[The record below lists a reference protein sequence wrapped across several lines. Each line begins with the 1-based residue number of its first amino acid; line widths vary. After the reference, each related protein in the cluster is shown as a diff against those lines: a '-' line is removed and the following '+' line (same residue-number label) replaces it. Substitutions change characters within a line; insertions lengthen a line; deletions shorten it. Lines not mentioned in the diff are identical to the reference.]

1 MDSNNETRRATSVDA
16 GWRAGND
23 ESSSRRATQVEDGW
37 RSQETKSERN
47 ATQIDAGWRQETLT
61 NTRNATQIDAG
72 WRESEGSVKRAT
84 EVDEGWRTNNASKRN
99 TTQVDAGWRQEIDDV
114 FSLENGSGEVVANY
128 FSTLDEFKDA
138 VEKLPE
144 LKSSLGNIY
153 TIKKT
158 ISRAGGE
165 AIILLT
171 SDPNGNDVVAK
182 VYYEPVNGAGSS
194 ISSRSHVLEYMK
206 TDEGKKYTLAV
217 SEIGT
222 VGFGE
227 SKYYFEIM
235 PYCDSTDLSDDGA
248 FSFDEIVEIARQ
260 LNEALHSMHQAGII
274 HRDIKPE
281 NLYNFNGRYILG
293 DFGIAKNGAQGRS
306 HVTEH
311 ILGTEGYRAPEAT
324 RYVYSPA
331 SDYYSL
337 GVTLASL
344 FEGNFVFDNMTYEMQ
359 VLAQESERLPLVRI
373 DANRENLENLVN
385 GLCRINPKQ
394 RFGYDDVIK
403 WLNDHNYT
411 GGGNAEEWPRPF
423 RMLNEE
429 YRDEKSL
436 FYGITKDAEHW
447 DEGLNMLYSKFFENF
462 FMSFRTDLARAA
474 QVADELYRADDKDKG
489 LSVFLKNLFAPGPI
503 VWKGYT
509 FNSLSELG
517 NKMVRTKNP
526 DGYAEILQKGCISH
540 WLANTEGIKKDEATN
555 SLVDEIEKL
564 SSKEPEIACY
574 WYGNS
579 FATEKYLNIC
589 DVQVSNM
596 NELFDGMF
604 SNPGI
609 FYDKDGLKKLM
620 DRKEGCDLYGFLFSY
635 GYKEIIDKE
644 WEAVR
649 GCDKFNKASILFAML
664 DNIAVKSNCNPN
676 VVRAFY
682 INYGPVGA
690 ATYTK
695 RLVSNTKEE
704 TYMPLDVDGKQI
716 LSAIRSFNVNSNNDV
731 QTIFKEYIPL
741 VDNIAKLQKMLI
753 DNPFCIVTG
762 VYESK
767 GVICTNLKGSF
778 GFTLYDKPAPLGYH
792 AWINCN
798 GGN

>member
-1 MDSNNETRRATSVDA
+1 MDSNNERRATLVDV
-16 GWRAGND
+16 GWRSENAEPTLGRNM
-23 ESSSRRATQVEDGW
+23 TQVE
-37 RSQETKSERN
+37 E
-47 ATQIDAGWRQETLT
+47 GWRQAESTI
-61 NTRNATQIDAG
+61 NRNITQVDEG
-72 WRESEGSVKRAT
+72 WRVNVGSVKRAT
-84 EVDEGWRTNNASKRN
+84 EVDEGWRANNATKRN
-99 TTQVDAGWRQEIDDV
+99 ATQVDIGWRQEIDDV
-114 FSLENGSGEVVANY
+114 FSFENEGGRVAPNY
-128 FSTLDEFKDA
+128 FSTLDEFKEA
-138 VEKLPE
+138 VEKLSE

-153 TIKKT
+153 TVKRT
-158 ISRAGGE
+158 LSRSGGE

-171 SDPNGNDVVAK
+171 ADPNGNDVVAK
-182 VYYEPVNGAGSS
+182 VYYEPVNGTGSS
-194 ISSRSHVLEYMK
+194 ISSRSRVLEYMK
-206 TDEGKKYTLAV
+206 TEDGKKYTLAV

-235 PYCDSTDLSDDGA
+235 PYCNSMDLSANGA
-248 FSFDEIVEIARQ
+248 YSFEEIVEIARQ

-281 NLYNFNGRYILG
+281 NLYNFNGRYVLG
-293 DFGIAKNGAQGRS
+293 DFGIAKNGAQGYS

-344 FEGNFVFDNMTYEMQ
+344 FEGKFVFDNMTYEMQ
-359 VLAQESERLPLVRI
+359 VLAQECERLPLVRV
-373 DANRENLENLVN
+373 DANRESLENLVN
-385 GLCRINPKQ
+385 GLCRIAPKQ
-394 RFGYDDVIK
+394 RFGYDDVIR
-403 WLNDHNYT
+403 WLADHNYM
-411 GGGNAEEWPRPF
+411 GGGADEKWLRSF

-447 DEGLNMLYSKFFENF
+447 NEGLNMLYSKYFENF
-462 FMSFRTDLARAA
+462 FRSFRTDLARAA
-474 QVADELYRADDKDKG
+474 QIADELYRADNKDKG

-509 FNSLSELG
+509 FNSLAELG
-517 NKMVRTKNP
+517 NKMVRTKKP
-526 DGYAEILQKGCISH
+526 EGYAELLQKGCISH
-540 WLANTEGIKKDEATN
+540 WLMNTEGIKKDETTN
-555 SLVDEIEKL
+555 LLVEEIETL
-564 SSKEPEIACY
+564 SVKEPEIACY

-589 DVQVSNM
+589 GAQVSNIS
-596 NELFDGMF
+596 ELFDAMF
-604 SNPGI
+604 SNAGF
-609 FYDKDGLKKLM
+609 FYEKDGLNKLM
-620 DRKEGCDLYGFLFSY
+620 DRKEGGNLYGFLFSY

-644 WEAVR
+644 WETVKN
-649 GCDKFNKASILFAML
+649 CDKFNKASILFAML

-676 VVRAFY
+676 VVRTFY

-690 ATYTK
+690 ATYTQ
-695 RLVSNTKEE
+695 RLVADSKEE
-704 TYMPLDVDGKQI
+704 TYMPLDVEGKQI
-716 LSAIRSFNVNSNNDV
+716 LSAIKSFNVSFNNDV

-741 VDNIAKLQKMLI
+741 IDNIAKLQKMLI

-762 VYESK
+762 VYESN

-778 GFTLYDKPAPLGYH
+778 GFTIYDKLAPLGYH
-792 AWINCN
+792 AWINYN
-798 GGN
+798 GR

>member
-16 GWRAGND
+16 GWRTGND
-23 ESSSRRATQVEDGW
+23 ELSSGRKATQVEDGW
-37 RSQETKSERN
+37 RSQDTKSGRN
-47 ATQIDAGWRQETLT
+47 ATQIDV
-61 NTRNATQIDAG
+61 G
-72 WRESEGSVKRAT
+72 WRESEGSAKRAT
-84 EVDEGWRTNNASKRN
+84 EVDEGWRANNASKRN
-99 TTQVDAGWRQEIDDV
+99 VTQVDAGWRQEIDDV
-114 FSLENGSGEVVANY
+114 FSLENEGGKVVANH

-138 VEKLPE
+138 VEKLSE

-153 TIKKT
+153 SIKKT

-171 SDPNGNDVVAK
+171 ADPNGNDVVAK

-217 SEIGT
+217 REIGT
-222 VGFGE
+222 IGFGE

-248 FSFDEIVEIARQ
+248 YSFDEIVEIARQ
-260 LNEALHSMHQAGII
+260 LNEALNSMHQAGII

-281 NLYNFNGRYILG
+281 NLYNFDGRYVLG

-359 VLAQESERLPLVRI
+359 VLAQESERLPLVRV
-373 DANRENLENLVN
+373 DSNRESLENLVN

-403 WLNDHNYT
+403 WLADHNYT
-411 GGGNAEEWPRPF
+411 GGGFAEEWPRPF

-447 DEGLNMLYSKFFENF
+447 NEGLNMLYSKFFENF

-474 QVADELYRADDKDKG
+474 QVADELYRADDKNKG

-509 FNSLSELG
+509 FNSLAELG

-526 DGYAEILQKGCISH
+526 EGYAEILQKGCISH
-540 WLANTEGIKKDEATN
+540 WLANTEGIKKDDSTN
-555 SLVDEIEKL
+555 SLADEIEKL
-564 SSKEPEIACY
+564 SAKEPEIACY

-589 DVQVSNM
+589 DVQVSNI
-596 NELFDGMF
+596 NELFEAMF
-604 SNPGI
+604 SNAGI
-609 FYDKDGLKKLM
+609 FYDKDGLSKLM
-620 DRKEGCDLYGFLFSY
+620 DRKEGSDLYGFLFSY

-676 VVRAFY
+676 VVRTFY
-682 INYGPVGA
+682 VNYGPVGA
-690 ATYTK
+690 ATYTQ
-695 RLVSNTKEE
+695 RLVANSREE

-716 LSAIRSFNVNSNNDV
+716 LSAIKSFNVSLNNDI

-741 VDNIAKLQKMLI
+741 IDNIAKLQKMLV

-762 VYESK
+762 VYVSK

-778 GFTLYDKPAPLGYH
+778 GFTLYDKLAPLGYH
-792 AWINCN
+792 AWINYN

>member
-1 MDSNNETRRATSVDA
+1 MDANNERRRATSVDA

-23 ESSSRRATQVEDGW
+23 GLASGRKATQIEEGW
-37 RSQETKSERN
+37 RSQETKPERY
-47 ATQIDAGWRQETLT
+47 
-61 NTRNATQIDAG
+61 ATQIDAG
-72 WRESEGSVKRAT
+72 WRESEGKVKQVT
-84 EVDEGWRTNNASKRN
+84 EVDEGWRANNASSKRN
-99 TTQVDAGWRQEIDDV
+99 ATQVDAGWRQEIEDV
-114 FSLENGSGEVVANY
+114 FSLEIENGKVVANY

-138 VEKLPE
+138 VEKLSE

-153 TIKKT
+153 TVKKT

-171 SDPNGNDVVAK
+171 ADPNGNDVVAK
-182 VYYEPVNGAGSS
+182 VYYEPINGAGSS

-206 TDEGKKYTLAV
+206 TEEGKKYTLAV

-235 PYCDSTDLSDDGA
+235 PYCANTDLSDDGA
-248 FSFDEIVEIARQ
+248 YSFEQIVEITKQ

-359 VLAQESERLPLVRI
+359 VLAQENERLPLVRV
-373 DANRENLENLVN
+373 DTNRESLENLVN

-394 RFGYDDVIK
+394 RFGYDDVIR
-403 WLNDHNYT
+403 WLADYNYT
-411 GGGNAEEWPRPF
+411 GGGAAEEWPRPF

-436 FYGITKDAEHW
+436 FYGITKDPKHW
-447 DEGLNMLYSKFFENF
+447 NEGLNMLYSKFFENF

-474 QVADELYRADDKDKG
+474 QIADELYRADDKDKG

-509 FNSLSELG
+509 FNSLAELG

-526 DGYAEILQKGCISH
+526 TGYAEILQKGCISH
-540 WLANTEGIKKDEATN
+540 WLTNTEGIRKDDATN
-555 SLVDEIEKL
+555 LLVDEIEKL
-564 SSKEPEIACY
+564 SVKEPEIACY

-589 DVQVSNM
+589 DVRVLSI
-596 NELFDGMF
+596 NELFDAMF
-604 SNPGI
+604 NNAGS
-609 FYDKDGLKKLM
+609 FYAKDGLNKLM
-620 DRKEGCDLYGFLFSY
+620 DRKEGSDLYGFLFSY

-682 INYGPVGA
+682 VNYGPVGA
-690 ATYTK
+690 ATYTQ
-695 RLVSNTKEE
+695 RLVANSEEE

-716 LSAIRSFNVNSNNDV
+716 LSAIKSFNVNLNNDV
-731 QTIFKEYIPL
+731 QAIFKDYIPL
-741 VDNIAKLQKMLI
+741 IDNIEKLQKMMV

-767 GVICTNLKGSF
+767 GVICTNLRGSF
-778 GFTLYDKPAPLGYH
+778 GFALYDKPAPLGYH
-792 AWINCN
+792 AWINYN

>member
-16 GWRAGND
+16 GWRTGNN
-23 ESSSRRATQVEDGW
+23 EQISGRKVTQVEEGW
-37 RSQETKSERN
+37 RSQASKSERN
-47 ATQIDAGWRQETLT
+47 ATQIDAGWC
-61 NTRNATQIDAG
+61 
-72 WRESEGSVKRAT
+72 ESGESVKRAT
-84 EVDEGWRTNNASKRN
+84 EIDEGWRTNNASDRRN
-99 TTQVDAGWRQEIDDV
+99 ATQVDAGWRQEIDDV
-114 FSLENGSGEVVANY
+114 FSLENEKNKVVDNF
-128 FSTLDEFKDA
+128 FSSLDKFKDA
-138 VEKLPE
+138 VENLSE
-144 LKSSLGNIY
+144 LKSSLGNLY
-153 TIKKT
+153 TVKKT
-158 ISRAGGE
+158 ISRTGGE

-171 SDPNGNDVVAK
+171 SNPNGNDVVAK

-206 TDEGKKYTLAV
+206 TEEGKKYTLAV

-235 PYCDSTDLSDDGA
+235 PYCANADLSKYLTRDSIKQL
-248 FSFDEIVEIARQ
+248 SFEQIVEIIRQ
-260 LNEALHSMHQAGII
+260 LNEALRSIHEAGII

-281 NLYNFNGRYILG
+281 NLYELDGRYVLG
-293 DFGIAKNGAQGRS
+293 DFGIAKNGGQGKS
-306 HVTEH
+306 NVTEH

-324 RYVYSPA
+324 RYVYGPA

-337 GVTLASL
+337 GVTIASL
-344 FEGNFVFDNMTYEMQ
+344 FESEYIFDAFQDDFEKLT
-359 VLAQESERLPLVRI
+359 LLQESERLPLTKV
-373 DANRENLENLVN
+373 APHREVLENLVN
-385 GLCRINPKQ
+385 GLCRISPKQ
-394 RFGYDDVIK
+394 RFGYEDVIR
-403 WLNDHNYT
+403 WLDDYNYA
-411 GGGNAEEWPRPF
+411 GGGSEEEWPRPLIIMTG
-423 RMLNEE
+423 REK
-429 YRDEKSL
+429 YYDEKSL
-436 FYGITKDAEHW
+436 FFGITKDAEHW
-447 DEGLNMLYSKFFENF
+447 EEGLELLYGKHFENF
-462 FMSFRTDLARAA
+462 FKSFRTDISRAA
-474 QVADELYRADDKDKG
+474 QVADELYRVDDKDKG

-509 FNSLSELG
+509 FNSLEELG
-517 NKMVRTKNP
+517 NKMVRTNNP
-526 DGYAEILQKGCISH
+526 EGYAEMLRKGCISH
-540 WLANTEGIKKDEATN
+540 WLAYTEGIKKDDSTN
-555 SLVDEIEKL
+555 LLVDEIEKL
-564 SSKEPEIACY
+564 SAKEPKIACY

-589 DVQVSNM
+589 DIQVTNI
-596 NELFDGMF
+596 NELFNAMF
-604 SNPGI
+604 SNAGN
-609 FYDKDGLKKLM
+609 FYDKDGLNKLM

-664 DNIAVKSNCNPN
+664 DNIAVKSNCDPN
-676 VVRAFY
+676 VVRTFY
-682 INYGPVGA
+682 INYGPVGS
-690 ATYTK
+690 ATYTQ
-695 RLVSNTKEE
+695 RLVANSKEE

-716 LSAIRSFNVNSNNDV
+716 LSAIKSFNVSINNDV

-741 VDNIAKLQKMLI
+741 INNIAKLQKMLV

-778 GFTLYDKPAPLGYH
+778 GFTLYDKSAPLGYH
-792 AWINCN
+792 AWINYN

>member
-1 MDSNNETRRATSVDA
+1 MDSNNETRRATSVDV

-37 RSQETKSERN
+37 RSQETKSERS
-47 ATQIDAGWRQETLT
+47 ATQIDAGWRQETST

-72 WRESEGSVKRAT
+72 WRESEGSTKRAT
-84 EVDEGWRTNNASKRN
+84 EVDEGWRANNTSKRN
-99 TTQVDAGWRQEIDDV
+99 ATQVDAGWRQEIDDV
-114 FSLENGSGEVVANY
+114 FSLENESGGVVANY

-171 SDPNGNDVVAK
+171 ADPNGNDVVAK

-248 FSFDEIVEIARQ
+248 YSFDEIVEITRQ

-281 NLYNFNGRYILG
+281 NLYNFNGRYVLG

-359 VLAQESERLPLVRI
+359 VLAQESERLPLVRV
-373 DANRENLENLVN
+373 DANRESLENLVN

-403 WLNDHNYT
+403 WLDDHNYT
-411 GGGNAEEWPRPF
+411 GGGTAEEWPRPF

-447 DEGLNMLYSKFFENF
+447 NEGLNMLYSKFFENF

-474 QVADELYRADDKDKG
+474 QIADELYRADDKDKG
-489 LSVFLKNLFAPGPI
+489 LSVFLKSLFAPGAI

-509 FNSLSELG
+509 FNSLGDLA
-517 NKMVRTKNP
+517 NKMVKTQNP
-526 DGYAEILQKGCISH
+526 EGYAELLQKRCISH
-540 WLANTEGIKKDEATN
+540 WLSNTEGIKKDSATN
-555 SLVDEIEKL
+555 ELVEEIEKL
-564 SSKEPEIACY
+564 SINEPEIACY

-579 FATEKYLNIC
+579 FSQDKYLSIC
-589 DVQVSNM
+589 DNQVSNLS
-596 NELFDGMF
+596 ELIDMMF
-604 SNPGI
+604 SNPSA
-609 FYDKDGLKKLM
+609 YYEVDGFEKMM
-620 DRKEGCDLYGFLFSY
+620 DRKTGADLYGFLYSY
-635 GYKEIIDKE
+635 GYKELIDKQWLE
-644 WEAVR
+644 L
-649 GCDKFNKASILFAML
+649 GKCNQFNKASLLFAMFE
-664 DNIAVKSNCNPN
+664 DIAKKSKCDSD
-676 VVRAFY
+676 VIRKFF
-682 INYGPVGA
+682 IHFGPIGA

-695 RLVSNTKEE
+695 SLVCGDNDI
-704 TYMPLDVDGKQI
+704 YMPLDVDGKQI
-716 LSAIRSFNVNSNNDV
+716 LAAIKSTSINYDSDI
-731 QTIFKEYIPL
+731 QSIFKEYVPL
-741 VDNIAKLQKMLI
+741 IENIEKLQKMLI
-753 DNPFCIVTG
+753 DNPFCIVAG
-762 VYESK
+762 VYNSK
-767 GVICTNLKGSF
+767 GVICTNLMGTF
-778 GFTLYDKPAPLGYH
+778 GFDLYGKSAPLGYH
-792 AWINCN
+792 AYIKSGN
-798 GGN
+798 GGE